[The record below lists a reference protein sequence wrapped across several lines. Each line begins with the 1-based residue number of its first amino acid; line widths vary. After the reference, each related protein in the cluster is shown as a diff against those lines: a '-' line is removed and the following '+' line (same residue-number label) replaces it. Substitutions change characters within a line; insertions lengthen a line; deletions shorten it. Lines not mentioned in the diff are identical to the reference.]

1 MSQTAPEKTTT
12 QTLRLGV
19 SSYSYWH
26 FTPEKVPLS
35 KIIDAAA
42 AAGVMGLEIL
52 HQQLESE
59 DNSYLQG
66 IKRQAFRRGLA
77 LYNLGTSQD
86 FIAKD
91 AEARQQQVQH
101 TLHCIDLAHALGVP
115 SIRVN
120 AGTWQVAGGPGLVES
135 RGWTEPWGGYTEDD
149 GLAWAIEGLG
159 ACVDYAEKQ
168 GVMLLLEN
176 HWGLTTT
183 AEGMLRVLEGVN
195 SPWLRAILDMGNF
208 YYDGDM
214 YTAMERIAPF
224 VDLAHA
230 KTYPGGGLVFTID
243 IDFARVFRI
252 LKNAGFQGYVSIE
265 MEGHEHADT
274 AVPKSIEV
282 LREAWGRS

>member
-1 MSQTAPEKTTT
+1 MTTT
-12 QTLRLGV
+12 TATAAKPTLRLGV

-26 FTPEKVPLS
+26 FTPEKVPLAR
-35 KIIDAAA
+35 IVDNAAD
-42 AAGVMGLEIL
+42 AGVMGLEIL

-59 DNSYLQG
+59 DNSYLQT

-77 LYNLGTSQD
+77 LYNLGTSQN
-86 FIAKD
+86 FVMAS
-91 AEARQQQVQH
+91 AAARQEQVRH
-101 TLHCIDLAHALGVP
+101 TKHCIDLAHALGVP

-120 AGTWQVAGGPGLVES
+120 AGTWQVPGGPGLVES
-135 RGWTEPWGGYTEDD
+135 RGWVTPWEGASEDD
-149 GLAWAIEGLG
+149 GFAWAIEGLG
-159 ACVDYAEKQ
+159 ACVGYAEEK

-183 AEGMLRVLEGVN
+183 ADGMLRVLEGVN

-214 YTAMERIAPF
+214 YTAMEKLAPY

-230 KTYPGGGLVFTID
+230 KTYPGGGLVFTIE

-252 LKNAGFQGYVSIE
+252 LKSAGFQGYVSIE

-274 AVPKSIEV
+274 AVPKSVGV
-282 LREAWGRS
+282 LEEAWAQV

>member
-1 MSQTAPEKTTT
+1 MTTVTT
-12 QTLRLGV
+12 QPTLRLGV

-26 FTPEKVPLS
+26 FTPEKLPLAS
-35 KIIDAAA
+35 IIDRAAD
-42 AAGVMGLEIL
+42 AGVMGLEIL
-52 HQQLESE
+52 HQQLGSE

-66 IKRQAFRRGLA
+66 IKRHAFRRGLA
-77 LYNLGTSQD
+77 LYNLGTSQN
-86 FIAKD
+86 FVAKD
-91 AEARQQQVQH
+91 AEAREAQVRH

-120 AGTWQVAGGPGLVES
+120 AGTWAVSGGPGLVES
-135 RGWTEPWGGYTEDD
+135 RGWTEPWEGFSEDD
-149 GLAWAIEGLG
+149 GFAWAVEGLS
-159 ACVDYAEKQ
+159 ACAHHAEQ
-168 GVMLLLEN
+168 RGVMLLLEN

-214 YTAMERIAPF
+214 YGAMERVAPY

-274 AVPKSIEV
+274 AVPKSVTV
-282 LREAWGRS
+282 LREAWERS

>member
-1 MSQTAPEKTTT
+1 MT
-12 QTLRLGV
+12 TLRLGV

-35 KIIDAAA
+35 VIVDKAADS
-42 AAGVMGLEIL
+42 GVMGLEIL

-59 DNSYLQG
+59 SNSYLQD

-77 LYNLGTSQD
+77 LYNLGTSQN

-91 AEARQQQVQH
+91 EAERQKQVAY
-101 TLHCIDLAHALGVP
+101 TKHCIDLAHALGVP

-120 AGTWQVAGGPGLVES
+120 AGTWQYPGGPGLVES
-135 RGWTEPWGGYTEDD
+135 KGWTQPWD
-149 GLAWAIEGLG
+149 GLSDEDGFAWAIEGLG
-159 ACVDYAEKQ
+159 ACVDYAQEQ

-183 AEGMLRVLEGVN
+183 ADGMLRVLEGVN
-195 SPWLRAILDMGNF
+195 SPWLRVILDMGNF

-214 YTAMERIAPF
+214 YGPMEQVAPY

-252 LKNAGFQGYVSIE
+252 LKNAGFQGYVSVE
-265 MEGHEHADT
+265 MEGKEHADT

-282 LREAWGRS
+282 LQKAWEKS